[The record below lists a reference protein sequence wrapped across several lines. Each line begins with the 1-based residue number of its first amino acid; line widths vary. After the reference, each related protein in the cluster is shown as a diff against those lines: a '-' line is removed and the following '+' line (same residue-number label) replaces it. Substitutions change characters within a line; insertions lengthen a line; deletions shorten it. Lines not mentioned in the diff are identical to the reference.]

1 MTHTVEENSTVFNNY
16 TIHGSGATDYTWDPD
31 TVEDGETFTPITIGT
46 TIYSVHGIDD
56 NGCKN
61 DTTVD
66 VTVYETLEI
75 TYTVTDEIDGGDGA
89 IDITVTGGNPPYV
102 FDWNNDGTGDFDD
115 TEDLIGLTEGTYI
128 VLVECSAGCMISETI
143 LIDSQVGIMELVDSP
158 LSIYPNPTTD
168 HITFMFTGSFMYELT
183 STNGEILLAGKGA
196 DSQLLDLTQFATGV
210 YFIKVYNSKESSK
223 VKVLKK

>member
-1 MTHTVEENSTVFNNY
+1 
-16 TIHGSGATDYTWDPD
+16 
-31 TVEDGETFTPITIGT
+31 
-46 TIYSVHGIDD
+46 
-56 NGCKN
+56 
-61 DTTVD
+61 
-66 VTVYETLEI
+66 
-75 TYTVTDEIDGGDGA
+75 
-89 IDITVTGGNPPYV
+89 
-102 FDWNNDGTGDFDD
+102 
-115 TEDLIGLTEGTYI
+115 
-128 VLVECSAGCMISETI
+128 TI